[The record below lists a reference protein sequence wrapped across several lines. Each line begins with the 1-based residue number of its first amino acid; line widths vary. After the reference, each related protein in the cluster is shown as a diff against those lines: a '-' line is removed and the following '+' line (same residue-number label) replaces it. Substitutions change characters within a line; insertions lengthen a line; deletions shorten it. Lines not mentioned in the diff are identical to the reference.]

1 MELLSFNI
9 FNILWKIFKLLTRK
23 KYKSIYEREIR
34 LEPIKDDESY
44 VFEKFTI
51 DVVYFEFDKVEKL
64 NMSRKDIPLDSS
76 SSIFLV
82 N

>member
-1 MELLSFNI
+1 MKLLSFNI

-23 KYKSIYEREIR
+23 KYKSIYEKEIR

-44 VFEKFTI
+44 IFEKFTI

-64 NMSRKDIPLDSS
+64 NMFRKDIPLDSS